1 MRNWKRKHCLLFMG
15 WTNGL
20 VERFNKSLKQA
31 IKTGM
36 KGGDPIR
43 KVIAN
48 YLLMYRATPHSVTK
62 TSPSELFMGRKIKTR
77 LDLLR
82 PELRSQVGI
91 RQEKQ
96 SNKRGHGRTVLSF
109 VEGQKVWIRDYQQG
123 KAQWIAGWIKEI
135 LGTRS
140 YVVETEDGCVMRRH
154 SDQLCPRE
162 TIPSTHGDGSD
173 VHRSEW
179 WEVESPSAPD
189 ELRPADP
196 ATPRSSTVR
205 RYPSTDRRPT
215 VHPGFVSH

>member
-1 MRNWKRKHCLLFMG
+1 
-15 WTNGL
+15 
-20 VERFNKSLKQA
+20 
-31 IKTGM
+31 
-36 KGGDPIR
+36 
-43 KVIAN
+43 
-48 YLLMYRATPHSVTK
+48 
-62 TSPSELFMGRKIKTR
+62 MGRKIKTR

-140 YVVETEDGCVMRRH
+140 QVEDGRAMRRH
-154 SDQLCPRE
+154 IDQLRPRE

-179 WEVESPSAPD
+179 WEVKSPSAPD

-196 ATPRSSTVR
+196 ATPRSSTAR
-205 RYPSTDRRPT
+205 RYPSRDSRPT
-215 VHPGFVSH
+215 IHPGFVLTIEHGNLMCLII